1 MSLGDTLA
9 LAPLLGAALA
19 SVLALE
25 ALALAF
31 TLDGALALAPATNW
45 TDPLASGATPPDGI
59 SASPDTEKY
68 VLKAAMTASATAPP
82 VSCLLYLWGENF
94 IGLSDLNL
102 LDDTAPAWW
111 R

>member
-9 LAPLLGAALA
+9 LAPLPGAALA
-19 SVLALE
+19 LVLVLE

-31 TLDGALALAPATNW
+31 TLGGALALAPVTNW
-45 TDPLASGATPPDGI
+45 TDPLASDVTLPDGV
-59 SASPDTEKY
+59 SASPDTEKN

-82 VSCLLYLWGENF
+82 VSCLLYLWGDNLM
-94 IGLSDLNL
+94 GLSDLNL
-102 LDDTAPAWW
+102 LDDTAPPWW